1 MKGKYI
7 STSLLLAVMASERA
21 TNMVHL
27 AETKASTE
35 GHELIWSKDIPSAK
49 QLKAR
54 LQGRD
59 ELKIA

>member
-7 STSLLLAVMASERA
+7 STSLLLAVMASEKSA
-21 TNMVHL
+21 HMMHL
-27 AETKASTE
+27 AETKASTKD
-35 GHELIWSKDIPSAK
+35 HELIWSKENPSVK

-59 ELKIA
+59 ELKLA